1 MGRLI
6 SEFERKQKILVRN
19 RRQYSEKSNKERV
32 QKVMKFLSF
41 CEDLDVK
48 RIKDIN
54 QFHYRQFVSE
64 FLNKKSSE
72 TKRKYLYALR
82 EFFERAHLP
91 IIVNPTANMNRTKEK
106 KLLKL
111 LKILDLS
118 ENDIT
123 QEQKDKI
130 LDLL

>member
-6 SEFERKQKILVRN
+6 DEFERKKRIYVAN
-19 RRQYSEKSNKERV
+19 KRQYSEKSNKERV

-41 CEDLDVK
+41 CEDLGVK

-54 QFHYRQFVSE
+54 QSHYRQFVSE

-91 IIVNPTANMNRTKEK
+91 IIVNPTANINRTKEK

-111 LKILDLS
+111 LKILNLS
-118 ENDIT
+118 EDDIT

>member
-1 MGRLI
+1 MGKLI
-6 SEFERKQKILVRN
+6 DEFERKKRIYITN
-19 RRQYSEKSNKERV
+19 KRQYSKKSNLERI
-32 QKVMKFLSF
+32 QKIRKFILF
-41 CEDLDVK
+41 CEDFDVK

-54 QFHYRQFVSE
+54 QSHYRQFVSE
-64 FLNKKSSE
+64 FLNKKGSE

-91 IIVNPTANMNRTKEK
+91 IIVNPTANINRTKEK

-111 LKILDLS
+111 LKILNLS